1 MVLLINYALN
11 KLDLY
16 FVVLFDN
23 MYDNLEI
30 LCFHDGIVINTGNG
44 ITYNRGIYEFLT
56 VTLNISLKELSRMLY
71 DRPRW
76 NIFEIEVEIT
86 WRMLQTRVS
95 QARYVGVPIYSDES
109 VNSMFGFVKIN
120 GIDMLELLSKKRQ
133 K

>member
-23 MYDNLEI
+23 MYDNLGI

-44 ITYNRGIYEFLT
+44 ITYNGGIYEFLT

-76 NIFEIEVEIT
+76 NIFEIEVGIT

-120 GIDMLELLSKKRQ
+120 GINMLELLSKKRQ